1 MGCFHHSSCRAASA
15 PGTIRF
21 AYNSGGV
28 NITITGGTGFIGR
41 RLVARLLAGNHSLHL
56 LVRHARIGLGP
67 QVQCSIWNALD
78 IEPAPESLAEA
89 DAVIHLAGEP
99 VSQRWT
105 PAAKRRILESRVEGT
120 RRLIEAL
127 SRQSRR
133 PSVLVCASAVG
144 FYGSRGDAILTESA
158 AAGEGFLSDVCT
170 VWEKT
175 ADAALNL
182 GMRVVK
188 LRTGMTLG
196 KEGGALAQML
206 TPFRWGVGG
215 KVASGE
221 QWVSWI
227 HVDDLVELIQFAVEN
242 AGLRGPAQRHGAQ
255 SGHERPVHQGTGG
268 RASPPSV
275 PEHSCRGS
283 SRSLRGDGGDR
294 AGQPARGPAGR
305 PLGGLSIPLPRS
317 GRGAAPTAGLNGC
330 RGRWCSPF
338 SPC

>member
-1 MGCFHHSSCRAASA
+1 
-15 PGTIRF
+15 
-21 AYNSGGV
+21 V

-41 RLVARLLAGNHSLHL
+41 RLIARLLAGNHSLHL

-144 FYGSRGDAILTESA
+144 FYGSRGDEILTESA
-158 AAGEGFLSDVCT
+158 APGEGFLTGVCT

-175 ADAALNL
+175 ADAAMNL
-182 GMRVVK
+182 GMRLVK
-188 LRTGMTLG
+188 LRTAMTLG

-221 QWVSWI
+221 QWISWI
-227 HVDDLVELIQFAVEN
+227 HVEDLVELIQFSVES
-242 AGLRGPAQRHGAQ
+242 AGLCGPVNATAPNPVTNSVFTKELAAALHRPAFLTLPAAVLQGVYGEMAEIVLASQRALPQ
-255 SGHERPVHQGTGG
+255 
-268 RASPPSV
+268 AA
-275 PEHSCRGS
+275 
-283 SRSLRGDGGDR
+283 LA
-294 AGQPARGPAGR
+294 AGFRFRYPD
-305 PLGGLSIPLPRS
+305 L
-317 GRGAAPTAGLNGC
+317 GAALRDLLA
-330 RGRWCSPF
+330 
-338 SPC
+338 

>member
-1 MGCFHHSSCRAASA
+1 M
-15 PGTIRF
+15 
-21 AYNSGGV
+21 

-127 SRQSRR
+127 SRQSHR

-158 AAGEGFLSDVCT
+158 GQGEGFLAEVCT

-175 ADAALNL
+175 ADAALKL

-215 KVASGE
+215 KVASGG

-227 HVDDLVELIQFAVEN
+227 HVEDLAELIQFVVEN
-242 AGLRGPAQRHGAQ
+242 AGLSGPVNATAPNPVTNAEFTKELAAALRRPAFLTLPAAALHGVYGEMAEIILASQRAVPQAALSAGF
-255 SGHERPVHQGTGG
+255 RFRYPDL
-268 RASPPSV
+268 RAA
-275 PEHSCRGS
+275 
-283 SRSLRGDGGDR
+283 LRNLL
-294 AGQPARGPAGR
+294 A
-305 PLGGLSIPLPRS
+305 
-317 GRGAAPTAGLNGC
+317 
-330 RGRWCSPF
+330 
-338 SPC
+338 

>member
-1 MGCFHHSSCRAASA
+1 M
-15 PGTIRF
+15 
-21 AYNSGGV
+21 

-67 QVQCSIWNALD
+67 QVQCSVWNALD

-120 RRLIEAL
+120 RRLIDAL
-127 SRQSRR
+127 SRRSRR

-158 AAGEGFLSDVCT
+158 AAGEGFLSEVCT

-206 TPFRWGVGG
+206 TPFQWGVGG
-215 KVASGE
+215 KVASGK

-227 HVDDLVELIQFAVEN
+227 HVDDLAELIQFAVEN
-242 AGLRGPAQRHGAQ
+242 AGLSGPVNATAPNPVTNAEFTRELAAALH
-255 SGHERPVHQGTGG
+255 RP
-268 RASPPSV
+268 AF
-275 PEHSCRGS
+275 
-283 SRSLRGDGGDR
+283 
-294 AGQPARGPAGR
+294 
-305 PLGGLSIPLPRS
+305 LSIPAAALRAVYGEMAEIILASQRAVPRAALS
-317 GRGAAPTAGLNGC
+317 AGFRFRYPELGAALRNLLA
-330 RGRWCSPF
+330 
-338 SPC
+338 

>member
-1 MGCFHHSSCRAASA
+1 
-15 PGTIRF
+15 
-21 AYNSGGV
+21 V
-28 NITITGGTGFIGR
+28 NITITGGTGFIGH

-56 LVRHARIGLGP
+56 LVRHARIGLGAK
-67 QVQCSIWNALD
+67 VQCSVWNALD
-78 IEPAPESLAEA
+78 IEPAVESLADA

-105 PAAKRRILESRVEGT
+105 PAAKRGILESRVEGT

-158 AAGEGFLSDVCT
+158 AAGEGFLPDVCT

-188 LRTGMTLG
+188 LRSGMTLG

-221 QWVSWI
+221 QWISWI
-227 HVDDLVELIQFAVEN
+227 HVEDLVELIQFAVEN
-242 AGLRGPAQRHGAQ
+242 PGLHGPVNATAPNPVTNTEFTRELAAALH
-255 SGHERPVHQGTGG
+255 RP
-268 RASPPSV
+268 AF
-275 PEHSCRGS
+275 
-283 SRSLRGDGGDR
+283 
-294 AGQPARGPAGR
+294 
-305 PLGGLSIPLPRS
+305 LSIPAAALRGFYGEMAEIILSSQRAVPQAALSAGFRF
-317 GRGAAPTAGLNGC
+317 RYPELGAALRNLLA
-330 RGRWCSPF
+330 
-338 SPC
+338 

>member
-1 MGCFHHSSCRAASA
+1 L
-15 PGTIRF
+15 
-21 AYNSGGV
+21 

-67 QVQCSIWNALD
+67 QVQCSVWNALD

-127 SRQSRR
+127 SRRSHR

-144 FYGSRGDAILTESA
+144 LYGSRGDAILTESA
-158 AAGEGFLSDVCT
+158 AAGEGFLSEVCT

-206 TPFRWGVGG
+206 TPFQWGVGG
-215 KVASGE
+215 KVASGK

-227 HVDDLVELIQFAVEN
+227 HVDDLAELIQFAVEN
-242 AGLRGPAQRHGAQ
+242 TGLSGPVNATAPNPVTNAEFTRELAAALH
-255 SGHERPVHQGTGG
+255 RP
-268 RASPPSV
+268 AF
-275 PEHSCRGS
+275 
-283 SRSLRGDGGDR
+283 
-294 AGQPARGPAGR
+294 
-305 PLGGLSIPLPRS
+305 LSIPAAALRGVYGEMAEIILASQRAVPQAALSAGFRF
-317 GRGAAPTAGLNGC
+317 RYPDLGAALRNLLA
-330 RGRWCSPF
+330 
-338 SPC
+338 

>member
-1 MGCFHHSSCRAASA
+1 M
-15 PGTIRF
+15 
-21 AYNSGGV
+21 

-41 RLVARLLAGNHSLHL
+41 RLVASLLAGGHSLHL
-56 LVRHARIGLGP
+56 LVRHARTGLGP
-67 QVQCSIWNALD
+67 RVQCSVWNALD

-105 PAAKRRILESRVEGT
+105 PAAKRGILESRVEGT

-133 PSVLVCASAVG
+133 PSVLVSASAVG
-144 FYGSRGDAILTESA
+144 LYGSRGDDILTESA
-158 AAGEGFLSDVCT
+158 APGEGFLADVCA

-206 TPFRWGVGG
+206 TPFRWGAGG

-227 HVDDLVELIQFAVEN
+227 HVEDQVELIQFAVEN
-242 AGLRGPAQRHGAQ
+242 SGVRGPVNATAPNPVTNIEFTKELAAALH
-255 SGHERPVHQGTGG
+255 RP
-268 RASPPSV
+268 AF
-275 PEHSCRGS
+275 
-283 SRSLRGDGGDR
+283 
-294 AGQPARGPAGR
+294 
-305 PLGGLSIPLPRS
+305 LSIPAAALRGVYGEMAEIVLASQRAVPQAALSAGFRF
-317 GRGAAPTAGLNGC
+317 RYPDLGAALRNLLA
-330 RGRWCSPF
+330 
-338 SPC
+338 

>member
-1 MGCFHHSSCRAASA
+1 M
-15 PGTIRF
+15 
-21 AYNSGGV
+21 

-41 RLVARLLAGNHSLHL
+41 RLVARLLAANHSLHL

-67 QVQCSIWNALD
+67 QVQCSVWNALD
-78 IEPAPESLAEA
+78 IEPAPESLAQA

-120 RRLIEAL
+120 RRLIEAMA
-127 SRQSRR
+127 RQSRR

-144 FYGSRGDAILTESA
+144 FYGSRGDDILTESA
-158 AAGEGFLSDVCT
+158 APGEGFLADVCA

-227 HVDDLVELIQFAVEN
+227 HVEDLAELIQFAVEN
-242 AGLRGPAQRHGAQ
+242 AGLRGPLNATAPNPVTNTEFTRELAAALH
-255 SGHERPVHQGTGG
+255 RP
-268 RASPPSV
+268 AF
-275 PEHSCRGS
+275 
-283 SRSLRGDGGDR
+283 
-294 AGQPARGPAGR
+294 
-305 PLGGLSIPLPRS
+305 LSIP
-317 GRGAAPTAGLNGC
+317 AAALRAVYGEMAEIVLASQRAVPQAALSAGFRFRYPDLGPAL
-330 RGRWCSPF
+330 RHLLA
-338 SPC
+338 

>member
-1 MGCFHHSSCRAASA
+1 M
-15 PGTIRF
+15 
-21 AYNSGGV
+21 

-67 QVQCSIWNALD
+67 QVQCSVWNALD

-120 RRLIEAL
+120 RRLIDAL
-127 SRQSRR
+127 SRRSRR

-158 AAGEGFLSDVCT
+158 AAGEGFLSEVCT

-206 TPFRWGVGG
+206 TPFQWGVGG
-215 KVASGE
+215 KVASGK

-242 AGLRGPAQRHGAQ
+242 AGLSGPVNATAPNPVTNTEFTRELAAALH
-255 SGHERPVHQGTGG
+255 RP
-268 RASPPSV
+268 AF
-275 PEHSCRGS
+275 
-283 SRSLRGDGGDR
+283 
-294 AGQPARGPAGR
+294 
-305 PLGGLSIPLPRS
+305 LSIPAAALRGVYGEMAEIILASQRAVPQAALSAGFRF
-317 GRGAAPTAGLNGC
+317 RYPDLGAALRNLLA
-330 RGRWCSPF
+330 
-338 SPC
+338 

>member
-1 MGCFHHSSCRAASA
+1 M
-15 PGTIRF
+15 
-21 AYNSGGV
+21 

-67 QVQCSIWNALD
+67 QVRCSVWNALD
-78 IEPAPESLAEA
+78 IEPAPESLADA

-127 SRQSRR
+127 SRRSRR

-144 FYGSRGDAILTESA
+144 FYGSRGEAILTESVP
-158 AAGEGFLSDVCT
+158 AGEGFLSDVCT

-188 LRTGMTLG
+188 LRTGMALG

-206 TPFRWGVGG
+206 TPFQWGVGG
-215 KVASGE
+215 KVASGK

-227 HVDDLVELIQFAVEN
+227 HVDDLAELIRFAVEN
-242 AGLRGPAQRHGAQ
+242 AGLSGPVNATAPNPVTNAEFTRELASALH
-255 SGHERPVHQGTGG
+255 RPAFLTIP
-268 RASPPSV
+268 AAA
-275 PEHSCRGS
+275 
-283 SRSLRGDGGDR
+283 LRGVYGEMAEIILASQR
-294 AGQPARGPAGR
+294 AVPQAALSAGFR
-305 PLGGLSIPLPRS
+305 FRYPDL
-317 GRGAAPTAGLNGC
+317 GAALRNLLA
-330 RGRWCSPF
+330 
-338 SPC
+338 

>member
-1 MGCFHHSSCRAASA
+1 M
-15 PGTIRF
+15 
-21 AYNSGGV
+21 

-41 RLVARLLAGNHSLHL
+41 RLIARLLVGGHSLHL

-67 QVQCSIWNALD
+67 QVQCSVWNALD
-78 IEPAPESLAEA
+78 IEPAPESLADA

-105 PAAKRRILESRVEGT
+105 PAAKRGILESRLEGT

-127 SRQSRR
+127 SRQPRR

-158 AAGEGFLSDVCT
+158 PAGEGFLSDVCT

-175 ADAALNL
+175 ADAALKL

-221 QWVSWI
+221 QWISWI
-227 HVDDLVELIQFAVEN
+227 HVEDLVELIQFSVES
-242 AGLRGPAQRHGAQ
+242 AGLCGPVNATAPNPVTNGVFTKELAAALHRPAFLTLPAAVLQGVYGEMAEIVLASQRALPQ
-255 SGHERPVHQGTGG
+255 
-268 RASPPSV
+268 AA
-275 PEHSCRGS
+275 
-283 SRSLRGDGGDR
+283 LA
-294 AGQPARGPAGR
+294 AGFRFHYPD
-305 PLGGLSIPLPRS
+305 L
-317 GRGAAPTAGLNGC
+317 GAALRDLLA
-330 RGRWCSPF
+330 
-338 SPC
+338 

>member
-1 MGCFHHSSCRAASA
+1 M
-15 PGTIRF
+15 
-21 AYNSGGV
+21 

-41 RLVARLLAGNHSLHL
+41 RLVARLLAANHSLHL

-120 RRLIEAL
+120 RRLVEAI

-158 AAGEGFLSDVCT
+158 APGVGFLADVCS

-175 ADAALNL
+175 ADAAANL

-196 KEGGALAQML
+196 NEGGALAQML

-227 HVDDLVELIQFAVEN
+227 HVDDLVELIQFAVED
-242 AGLRGPAQRHGAQ
+242 AGLRGPVNATAPNPVTNAEFTKELAAALHRPAFLNLPAAVLQGVYGEMAEIILASQRA
-255 SGHERPVHQGTGG
+255 
-268 RASPPSV
+268 V
-275 PEHSCRGS
+275 PQAA
-283 SRSLRGDGGDR
+283 LA
-294 AGQPARGPAGR
+294 AGFQFHYPD
-305 PLGGLSIPLPRS
+305 L
-317 GRGAAPTAGLNGC
+317 GAALRKLLA
-330 RGRWCSPF
+330 
-338 SPC
+338 

>member
-1 MGCFHHSSCRAASA
+1 M
-15 PGTIRF
+15 
-21 AYNSGGV
+21 

-41 RLVARLLAGNHSLHL
+41 RLIARLLAGNHSLHL
-56 LVRHARIGLGP
+56 LVRQARIGLGP

-144 FYGSRGDAILTESA
+144 FYGSRGDEILTESA
-158 AAGEGFLSDVCT
+158 APGEGFLTDVCT

-175 ADAALNL
+175 ADTAVNL

-188 LRTGMTLG
+188 LRTAMTLG

-221 QWVSWI
+221 QWISWI
-227 HVDDLVELIQFAVEN
+227 HVEDLVELIQFSVES
-242 AGLRGPAQRHGAQ
+242 AGLCGPVNATAPNPVTNSVFTKELAAALHRPAFLTLPAAVLQGVYGEMAEIVLASQRALPQ
-255 SGHERPVHQGTGG
+255 
-268 RASPPSV
+268 AA
-275 PEHSCRGS
+275 
-283 SRSLRGDGGDR
+283 LA
-294 AGQPARGPAGR
+294 AGFRFRYPD
-305 PLGGLSIPLPRS
+305 L
-317 GRGAAPTAGLNGC
+317 GAALRDLLA
-330 RGRWCSPF
+330 
-338 SPC
+338 

>member
-1 MGCFHHSSCRAASA
+1 
-15 PGTIRF
+15 
-21 AYNSGGV
+21 V

-41 RLVARLLAGNHSLHL
+41 RLIARLLAGNHSLHL
-56 LVRHARIGLGP
+56 LARHAQIGLGP
-67 QVQCSIWNALD
+67 RVRCSIWNALD

-144 FYGSRGDAILTESA
+144 FYGSRGDEILTESA
-158 AAGEGFLSDVCT
+158 APGEGFLTDVCT
-170 VWEKT
+170 VWEKS
-175 ADAALNL
+175 ADAAVNL

-188 LRTGMTLG
+188 LRTAMTLG

-206 TPFRWGVGG
+206 TPFRWGMGG
-215 KVASGE
+215 KVASGG

-227 HVDDLVELIQFAVEN
+227 HVEDLVELIQFSVES
-242 AGLRGPAQRHGAQ
+242 AGLCGPVNATAPNPVTNSVFTKELAAALHRPAFLTLPAAVLQGIYGEMAEILLASQRALPQ
-255 SGHERPVHQGTGG
+255 
-268 RASPPSV
+268 AA
-275 PEHSCRGS
+275 
-283 SRSLRGDGGDR
+283 LA
-294 AGQPARGPAGR
+294 AGFRFRYPD
-305 PLGGLSIPLPRS
+305 L
-317 GRGAAPTAGLNGC
+317 GAALRDLLA
-330 RGRWCSPF
+330 
-338 SPC
+338 

>member
-1 MGCFHHSSCRAASA
+1 L
-15 PGTIRF
+15 
-21 AYNSGGV
+21 

-67 QVQCSIWNALD
+67 QVQCSVWNALD

-127 SRQSRR
+127 SRRSHR

-144 FYGSRGDAILTESA
+144 LYGSRGDAILTESA
-158 AAGEGFLSDVCT
+158 AAGEGFLSEVCT

-196 KEGGALAQML
+196 QEGGALAQML
-206 TPFRWGVGG
+206 TPFQWGVGG
-215 KVASGE
+215 KVASGK

-227 HVDDLVELIQFAVEN
+227 HVDDLAELIQFAVEN
-242 AGLRGPAQRHGAQ
+242 TGLSGPVNATAPNPVTNAEFTRELAAALH
-255 SGHERPVHQGTGG
+255 RP
-268 RASPPSV
+268 AF
-275 PEHSCRGS
+275 
-283 SRSLRGDGGDR
+283 
-294 AGQPARGPAGR
+294 
-305 PLGGLSIPLPRS
+305 LSIPAAALRGVYGEMAEIILASQRAVPQAALSAGFRF
-317 GRGAAPTAGLNGC
+317 RYPDLGAALRNLLA
-330 RGRWCSPF
+330 
-338 SPC
+338 